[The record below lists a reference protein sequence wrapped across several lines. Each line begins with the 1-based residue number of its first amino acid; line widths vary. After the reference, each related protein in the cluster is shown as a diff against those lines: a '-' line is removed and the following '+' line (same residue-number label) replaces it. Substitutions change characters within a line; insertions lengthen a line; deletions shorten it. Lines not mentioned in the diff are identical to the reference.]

1 MISLDAMFGV
11 FPVAK
16 IHLRVEPEFLRHL
29 RSSLSLHFHGSSL
42 YITPT
47 YKWVSA
53 NLMREGAGVLNH
65 SVERVVEIPNFIK

>member
-1 MISLDAMFGV
+1 MFGV

-16 IHLRVEPEFLRHL
+16 IHLRVEPEFLGHL

-42 YITPT
+42 YTTQT

-53 NLMREGAGVLNH
+53 NLMREPGAGVLNH
-65 SVERVVEIPNFIK
+65 PVERVVEIPYFIK